1 MEGGEGPAREFPAFA
16 QPHIDPTP
24 VTPRILLLLGYR
36 VEEERGSAGKEANT
50 AEGRWWWVV
59 YRRIHSTRERT
70 AKRIRGT
77 RGSGWSS
84 AKSRVL
90 LSMQFLKEESCVVVS
105 RDVNVT

>member
-1 MEGGEGPAREFPAFA
+1 M
-16 QPHIDPTP
+16 
-24 VTPRILLLLGYR
+24 

-50 AEGRWWWVV
+50 TEGRWWVV

-90 LSMQFLKEESCVVVS
+90 LSVQFLKGEKE
-105 RDVNVT
+105 RERELRRRLARRKRVTQTGNEDR